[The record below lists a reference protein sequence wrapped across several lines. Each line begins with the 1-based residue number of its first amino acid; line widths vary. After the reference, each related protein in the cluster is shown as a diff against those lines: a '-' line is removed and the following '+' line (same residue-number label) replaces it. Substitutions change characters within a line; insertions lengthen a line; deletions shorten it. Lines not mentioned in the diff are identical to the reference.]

1 MDLSERALLGSL
13 DVILESETVR
23 AAINPI
29 VMRVARALAGD
40 STSVMAWEPIPLS
53 LYGGSLPPGI
63 RSSWVFILRAGAT
76 TGAERHPNSHQRVM
90 SYQGHG
96 DLQVGGPGRW
106 KSNHLASAAA
116 TLEGRWASVPPGV
129 WHQAVVPGEDW
140 VVVSFH
146 TAPPHELIEE
156 RPIPRMSIGRSSV
169 ATSMPELG
177 STNDAK
183 INVHVLERSGARKRG
198 PVEPDQGSGR
208 DGGGSQV
215 PTPQGC
221 GLVTV
226 LGIRRAS
233 RVRPFPSP

>member
-29 VMRVARALAGD
+29 IMRVARALAGD
-40 STSVMAWEPIPLS
+40 PTSVMAWEPIPLS

-63 RSSWVFILRAGAT
+63 RSSWVFILRAGMT
-76 TGAERHPNSHQRVM
+76 TGAERHPNSHQRM
-90 SYQGHG
+90 LSYQGHG

-106 KSNHLASAAA
+106 SSNHLASTAA

-129 WHQAVVPGEDW
+129 WHRAVVPGGDW

-156 RPIPRMSIGRSSV
+156 RPDPADAGRMLRR
-169 ATSMPELG
+169 LYL
-177 STNDAK
+177 DA
-183 INVHVLERSGARKRG
+183 
-198 PVEPDQGSGR
+198 
-208 DGGGSQV
+208 
-215 PTPQGC
+215 
-221 GLVTV
+221 
-226 LGIRRAS
+226 
-233 RVRPFPSP
+233 